1 MTWIKLD
8 DNAVDHPKV
17 AGLTDKAFRW
27 WVRGMSYAS
36 RFLTDGVLP
45 MVFWKQAPSQIRV
58 ELSSFGLWDWH
69 DPDFRIHDYLSHQSS
84 KEFVTK
90 KRADTAARVKA
101 HRERKGNGVTN
112 ASSNAHV
119 TASENRDQSPEIF
132 PPVAPQGGRR
142 NVRREAK
149 QIRKGWGMCSHRP
162 TCISE
167 AVCVEI
173 IAAELS
179 EKRRAS

>member
-58 ELSSFGLWDWH
+58 ELSSFGLN
-69 DPDFRIHDYLSHQSS
+69 SHWWACRWNTWYSQPAWTLRNL
-84 KEFVTK
+84 TK
-90 KRADTAARVKA
+90 SLR
-101 HRERKGNGVTN
+101 
-112 ASSNAHV
+112 
-119 TASENRDQSPEIF
+119 
-132 PPVAPQGGRR
+132 
-142 NVRREAK
+142 
-149 QIRKGWGMCSHRP
+149 
-162 TCISE
+162 
-167 AVCVEI
+167 
-173 IAAELS
+173 
-179 EKRRAS
+179 